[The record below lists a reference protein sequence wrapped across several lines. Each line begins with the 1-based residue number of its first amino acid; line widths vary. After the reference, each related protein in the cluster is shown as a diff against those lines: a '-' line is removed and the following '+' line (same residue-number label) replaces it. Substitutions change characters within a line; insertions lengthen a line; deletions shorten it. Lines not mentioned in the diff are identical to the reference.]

1 MSKLT
6 VTLLYYSRWLLSN
19 CGNRFTIHLVE
30 TLEVQAQPPAPADTT
45 RSKFKL
51 CLSVHLAV
59 NGCYIVFIWSFFF
72 ICVGCCCPMNATW
85 KAFPSGPWCLIFS
98 QSHSTLLPATV
109 KKKTTVSR
117 DQRNAGWYP
126 YQCIRLVLFFTD
138 IHIKKIITKLIYCFA
153 LIKIIEILFII
164 LNEKVFHIEQ
174 FTLVAI

>member
-72 ICVGCCCPMNATW
+72 YLCR
-85 KAFPSGPWCLIFS
+85 L
-98 QSHSTLLPATV
+98 LLPYECHV
-109 KKKTTVSR
+109 KGISIRSMMPHHQLKPFHFVAGYSKEEDDGV
-117 DQRNAGWYP
+117 QRPAKR
-126 YQCIRLVLFFTD
+126 RLVSIPVYQVGIGFYWHT
-138 IHIKKIITKLIYCFA
+138 HTKNYNKIDLLLCID
-153 LIKIIEILFII
+153 
-164 LNEKVFHIEQ
+164 
-174 FTLVAI
+174 